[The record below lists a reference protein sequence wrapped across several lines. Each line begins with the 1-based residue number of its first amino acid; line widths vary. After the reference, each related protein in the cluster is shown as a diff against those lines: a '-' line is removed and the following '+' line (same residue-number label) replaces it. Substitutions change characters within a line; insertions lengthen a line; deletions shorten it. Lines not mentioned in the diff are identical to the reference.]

1 MNEGGIEMNNMI
13 TYEACMETI
22 ESLRKKMTNAAKK
35 HGMAHPQVLKY
46 SQELDRAHNLILS
59 LEVSAKNSWS
69 QQIAY

>member
-1 MNEGGIEMNNMI
+1 MNNMVK
-13 TYEACMETI
+13 YEACMEKI
-22 ESLRKKMTNAAKK
+22 ENLRNKMTNAARQ

-59 LEVSAKNSWS
+59 LELSEKNSWS